1 LSTFFRKYLIY
12 KFLKMKD
19 FNLKLSFRAYLLAKF
34 YNFFITFI
42 NFQVNIY

>member
-1 LSTFFRKYLIY
+1 
-12 KFLKMKD
+12 MKD
-19 FNLKLSFRAYLLAKF
+19 FILKLSFPTYLLAKF